1 MVQIL
6 PPPTSLGA
14 EVGQSLGQGIQQG
27 SQLGFQRGV
36 LQEGLSKAAQA
47 FQDPN
52 LSPVEKSLAFINSIA
67 GIPGSERYAEPILR
81 MLLGQ
86 NRNENIFGPGGPLSG
101 QGGPTSGLAQGQGG
115 PAGGLGGQAG
125 LPGSQNALPGTQAPV
140 PPQQQGFL
148 INPLSPQQLDAFAKN
163 YATQHQ
169 DASKY
174 QEGYN
179 LALNQNAQ
187 AEQNRA
193 LVGQLAAATGKVDA
207 KFLPQFLQMAQKHG
221 GQANPESIVTAT
233 LPEFG
238 EYKRLVQA
246 LDDQF
251 YPGIGTSLKGTAAKA
266 AGHALGVPLLG
277 QLVAGGDT
285 REKALHAL
293 SGTAR
298 KLADMG
304 FEQDVRNKLAS
315 EHLSPT
321 EIQEVLKPLPKDQL
335 ARVGSFSDASKVPQ
349 PDREQK
355 LSSFIKDVVKPDT
368 SLLVLRDKLMNKGYS
383 WEDIGNAMEA
393 NRQNFTVSQDA
404 EMAQIAQPP
413 VQSLTHLFRG
423 WLNWVDILRG
433 NK

>member
-6 PPPTSLGA
+6 PQPTSLGA

-36 LQEGLSKAAQA
+36 LQEGLTKASQA

-67 GIPGSERYAEPILR
+67 GIPGSERYAEPILK

-86 NRNENIFGPGGPLSG
+86 TRNENVFGQGGSLGAPGGMPSGPGGSMNVP
-101 QGGPTSGLAQGQGG
+101 
-115 PAGGLGGQAG
+115 GGQA
-125 LPGSQNALPGTQAPV
+125 ALPGTQPPV
-140 PPQQQGFL
+140 SPQQQGFL
-148 INPLSPQQLDAFAKN
+148 INPLSPQQLDAFATN
-163 YATQHQ
+163 YAKQHQ
-169 DASKY
+169 DPSRY

-187 AEQNRA
+187 AEANRN

-207 KFLPQFLQMAQKHG
+207 KLLPQFLQMAQKHG
-221 GQANPESIVTAT
+221 NQANPESIVTAT

-251 YPGIGTSLKGTAAKA
+251 YPGIGSELKRGAIKGA
-266 AGHALGVPLLG
+266 AGLAGVPLLG
-277 QLVAGGDT
+277 KLIEGGDT
-285 REKALHAL
+285 REKALNAL

-298 KLADMG
+298 KLAEMG

-335 ARVGSFSDASKVPQ
+335 AKINTFPDASRVPQ
-349 PDREQK
+349 VDREPK
-355 LSSFIKDVVKPDT
+355 LSSFVKENVKPDT

-383 WEDIGNAMEA
+383 WEDIGAAMEE

-413 VQSLTHLFRG
+413 IQSLTNLFRG